1 MRILIVAALLVL
13 GLVLGSVA
21 RKIVGAPAKANPGG
35 EPSKPP
41 EKTRGGGESKSGAAK
56 TPAADPADRRELE
69 RAWLAE
75 RPLKPPL
82 TIYLFTGSKN
92 DLEPLG
98 GTLAPPGQFEPWK
111 LSVEGP
117 ASPSDKGMVVQ
128 DGGKLISQ
136 YAGSALSFAIKQKG
150 AFSLEAHVQP
160 ADQNHTGPAR
170 IAGLSADA
178 NKRNLTFGQE
188 KGEWVVRIRTT
199 ASGENGT
206 NPEIRVPG
214 LGATRAHVVVTYD
227 GKHARFFLNAQ
238 EIKLEK
244 NISGA
249 LENWDSAFPLVLGNE
264 AGEAKPWAGVI
275 RFVALYDRALG
286 PAEVKQA
293 FDSLF
298 PDGAGLGV
306 VAPKAPLEKSPKK
319 ERPEGKTNED
329 F

>member
-1 MRILIVAALLVL
+1 MRILITAALLVL
-13 GLVLGSVA
+13 GLVLGAVA
-21 RKIVGAPAKANPGG
+21 RKFVGAPKSNAPT
-35 EPSKPP
+35 ETDHPP
-41 EKTRGGGESKSGAAK
+41 EKTHSGGESKSGAAK

-111 LSVEGP
+111 LSVEGSA
-117 ASPSDKGMVVQ
+117 ASSEKGLVVQ

-150 AFSLEAHVQP
+150 AFSLEAHVQS

-199 ASGENGT
+199 ATGENGT
-206 NPEIRVPG
+206 NPELRVPG
-214 LGATRAHVVVTYD
+214 LNATRTHVIVTYD
-227 GKHARFFLNAQ
+227 GKRARVFMNGL

-244 NISGA
+244 SVSGT

-286 PAEVKQA
+286 TSEVKQA

-306 VAPKAPLEKSPKK
+306 VAPKAPPEKSPKK

>member
-13 GLVLGSVA
+13 GLVLGAVV
-21 RKIVGAPAKANPGG
+21 RKITGAPKANAPV
-35 EPSKPP
+35 ETERPA

-56 TPAADPADRRELE
+56 TPAADLADRRELE
-69 RAWLAE
+69 RAWLNE

-82 TIYLFTGSKN
+82 TIYLFAGGKN

-98 GTLAPPGQFEPWK
+98 GTLAPPGQLAPWK
-111 LSVEGP
+111 LSSEGP
-117 ASPSDKGMVVQ
+117 VESTDKGMLFR
-128 DGGKLISQ
+128 DGGRLISP

-150 AFSLEAHVQP
+150 VFSLEAHVHP
-160 ADQNHTGPAR
+160 ADQNHSGPAR

-178 NKRNLTFGQE
+178 NKRNLTLGQE

-199 ASGENGT
+199 ASGENGA

-214 LGATRAHVVVTYD
+214 LGNARAHVVVTYD

-244 NISGA
+244 NVSGA

-264 AGEAKPWAGVI
+264 AGEARLWAGVI

-306 VAPKAPLEKSPKK
+306 VAPKAPPEKSPKK